1 MKRVLFITNYP
12 SPYRVNFYDELGKYL
27 DVTVLFADRVEQKVT
42 RDAAWFEESR
52 GGFRMVQLKKRI
64 LTLHGRDLCVD
75 VTQWVRK
82 EFDAIVVCGYSSPT
96 AVLAM
101 AYMRLHKI
109 PFYMEVDG
117 GLIRPD
123 SRIKYLIKKFLVTLP
138 DAWISSGRYTTK
150 YLTHYGADE
159 SNIQYYP
166 FSSLW
171 EQDIPESI
179 PTHEEKQS
187 LRQALGIAE
196 ENVVVSVSRFI
207 ASKRL
212 DMLIKSGASLGKDVG
227 IYIIGGEPTDEYL
240 QLQKELGAD
249 HVHFVGFMKKD
260 RLAQYYRAADLF
272 ALPTQTDVWGLV
284 INEAMAYGLPVV
296 TTDRCVAG
304 LELIESGKNGYIIPV
319 DDQEALTEAIR
330 KTLASDCSAL
340 GAAALEAIR
349 PYTIQNMAKFS
360 MQLPPAQTGYTSS
373 CFLR

>member
-64 LTLHGRDLCVD
+64 LTVHGRDLCVD

-82 EFDAIVVCGYSSPT
+82 DFDAIVVCGYSSPT

-123 SRIKYLIKKFLVTLP
+123 SKLKYEIKKRLVTLP
-138 DAWISSGRYTTK
+138 NAWISSGRYTTK

-159 SNIQYYP
+159 SKIQYYP

-171 EQDIPESI
+171 ERDIPESVPSAQEKQKLRQKLNI
-179 PTHEEKQS
+179 REEKMV
-187 LRQALGIAE
+187 I
-196 ENVVVSVSRFI
+196 SVSRFI
-207 ASKRL
+207 PSKRL
-212 DMLIKSGASLGKDVG
+212 DMLIRSAAELGDLVG
-227 IYIIGGEPTDEYL
+227 IYLIGGEPTEEYL
-240 QLQKELGAD
+240 RIQKELGAEN
-249 HVHFVGFMKKD
+249 VHFISFLKKD
-260 RLAQYYRAADLF
+260 CLAEYYRAADLF

-284 INEAMAYGLPVV
+284 INEAMAQGLPIV

-304 LELIESGKNGYIIPV
+304 LELIESGRNGYIIPV
-319 DDQEALTEAIR
+319 DDQKALTEAIR
-330 KTLASDCSAL
+330 TAL
-340 GAAALEAIR
+340 GGDCAAMGASAQETIR
-349 PYTIQNMAKFS
+349 PYTIENMAKAHVEIFS
-360 MQLPPAQTGYTSS
+360 
-373 CFLR
+373 